1 MAAAIDVA
9 RQFVRL
15 AWNNEEPEG
24 LTHMRL
30 QKLLYYAQGWHLA
43 AFGRPL
49 YVGRIEAW
57 KHGPVVKEIY
67 PTFKDYGA
75 KSISPNEAGEPT
87 LSDQDMAFILS
98 VWEEYKPYSAAG
110 LRAKTHLEA
119 PWLEARGGLSED
131 VKGDCEI
138 SPAAMQSYFAELM
151 TDRLIPGLTVE
162 ESYNAVEAVKRG
174 PRYSHREAFDRIRE
188 NRV

>member
-49 YVGRIEAW
+49 FVGRIEAW
-57 KHGPVVKEIY
+57 KHGPVVKELY
-67 PTFKDYGA
+67 PTFKDYKA
-75 KSISPNEAGEPT
+75 RSISPDDAGEPT
-87 LSDQDMAFILS
+87 LSDQDAAFIRS
-98 VWEEYKPYSAAG
+98 VWEEYKPHSAAG
-110 LRAKTHLEA
+110 LRTMTHQES
-119 PWLEARGGLSED
+119 PWLEARGDLPED
-131 VKGDCEI
+131 AMCDREI
-138 SPAAMQSYFAELM
+138 SPASMQSFFAERM
-151 TDRLIPGLTVE
+151 QGVLIPGLSVE
-162 ESYNAVEAVKRG
+162 DSYDAVEAVKRG
-174 PRYSHREAFDRIRE
+174 PRHLHREVFDRLRGS
-188 NRV
+188 RV